1 MADKVNVE
9 LGGKSKYEV
18 AQMMAR
24 QILELEGKWDQ
35 KLTRQEYLATVLQCI
50 GTLNGAKMI

>member
-18 AQMMAR
+18 AVRMAHE
-24 QILELEGKWDQ
+24 ILFSYEK
-35 KLTRQEYLATVLQCI
+35 KSTTTRQEYLKTVWECI
-50 GTLNGAKMI
+50 HVLNGNSP

>member
-18 AQMMAR
+18 ARSMA
-24 QILELEGKWDQ
+24 QSILELENKWGPQ
-35 KLTRQEYLATVLQCI
+35 LTRQEYLKTVLQCI
-50 GTLNGAKMI
+50 RVMNGIEP